1 MGYAVARFTGT
12 VDQNLLC
19 SICSSVLE
27 DAVLTPCGHSFC
39 HMCLH
44 TWIQVNTLSKFFFY
58 VFGGHIHRSYFG
70 VTGTPVLDF
79 W

>member
-44 TWIQVNTLSKFFFY
+44 TWIQVKTFSNFFKMFS
-58 VFGGHIHRSYFG
+58 VDTFTWPILGATS
-70 VTGTPVLDF
+70 TPVLDF

>member
-27 DAVLTPCGHSFC
+27 EAVLTPCGHSFC
-39 HMCLH
+39 QMCLH
-44 TWIQVNTLSKFFFY
+44 TWIQVNLILYTLGSM
-58 VFGGHIHRSYFG
+58 HIER
-70 VTGTPVLDF
+70 VRM
-79 W
+79 

>member
-27 DAVLTPCGHSFC
+27 EAVLTTCGHSFC
-39 HMCLH
+39 QMCLH
-44 TWIQVNTLSKFFFY
+44 TWIQVNL
-58 VFGGHIHRSYFG
+58 IHLGSIHTQR
-70 VTGTPVLDF
+70 L
-79 W
+79 